1 VHEARIQ
8 PQGDVVEKE
17 ALADRADVDPP
28 LAALEGRKG
37 SDRVVPIDAEVSG
50 EVVPSPERNADE
62 RKVALEGDRDD
73 GGERSVSTRHSQGF
87 GSGLGRSAGN
97 LGRVVVLGEDVDVDT
112 KATSFVGELFRRGP
126 LVSRP
131 RIDQEEA

>member
-1 VHEARIQ
+1 MYEARIQ
-8 PQGDVVEKE
+8 PQRDVVQKE

-28 LAALEGRKG
+28 LSALEGCEG
-37 SDRVVPIDAEVSG
+37 SERVLSVDAEVSG

-62 RKVALEGDRDD
+62 RKVALEGDCDD

-97 LGRVVVLGEDVDVDT
+97 LRRVVVLGEDVDVHT

>member
-8 PQGDVVEKE
+8 AQRDVVEKE

-28 LAALEGRKG
+28 LAALEGREG
-37 SDRVVPIDAEVSG
+37 SNRVVPVDAEVSG
-50 EVVPSPERNADE
+50 EVVPRPERNADE
-62 RKVALEGDRDD
+62 REVALQGDRRDC
-73 GGERSVSTRHSQGF
+73 RVRAVSTGHSQGF
-87 GSGLGRSAGN
+87 RSGLGRSAGN
-97 LGRVVVLGEDVDVDT
+97 LGRVVVLAEDVDVDR
-112 KATSFVGELFRRGP
+112 KATSFLGELFRRGP